1 MSKKTW
7 RERMAERAAEFRE
20 DLKNGAVL
28 ARDDIRQKLVE
39 EPWFGRAVTPQ
50 HQISHDVDYTEQL
63 GWRKPRD
70 PKQEMRD
77 ELAEEQTQTQDRR
90 GIHGERRQ
98 AKDLGWQIE
107 RTPEQRAEIDRQMAL
122 ELERDQDVE
131 R

>member
-20 DLKNGAVL
+20 DLKNGAAF

-50 HQISHDVDYTEQL
+50 HQISHGVDYSQEL
-63 GWRKPRD
+63 GWSKPND
-70 PKQEMRD
+70 KAKPEPDLGWAKPQEP
-77 ELAEEQTQTQDRR
+77 ERR
-90 GIHGERRQ
+90 GECRQ
-98 AKDLGWQIE
+98 AADLGWQIE

-122 ELERDQDVE
+122 DLEHDQEIE